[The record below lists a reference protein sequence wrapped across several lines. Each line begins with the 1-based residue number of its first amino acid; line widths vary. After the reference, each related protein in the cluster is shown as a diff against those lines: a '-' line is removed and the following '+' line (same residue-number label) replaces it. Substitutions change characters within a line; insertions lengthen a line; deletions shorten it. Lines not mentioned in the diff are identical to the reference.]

1 MAIFKTKEISK
12 MSEKEIND
20 KIKDLKLELIK
31 NQISSGK
38 GGKLKT
44 NEIKRR
50 SKNEN
55 SLWNKVDKTAR
66 HYGRLLRL
74 ILRGY
79 WWDSNNIIPKRPLFV
94 VGCSRAGTTLVYKT
108 FSG

>member
-1 MAIFKTKEISK
+1 MAILKAKDISK

-44 NEIKRR
+44 NEIKR
-50 SKNEN
+50 
-55 SLWNKVDKTAR
+55 TIA
-66 HYGRLLRL
+66 RLLTFNRL
-74 ILRGY
+74 
-79 WWDSNNIIPKRPLFV
+79 NQKEPV
-94 VGCSRAGTTLVYKT
+94 KT
-108 FSG
+108 K